1 MFSNTQIMIHER
13 MVTALLGAWRRVRRV
28 KKPCSLSLLSASA
41 GNSCTLSLQD
51 PDDISLLAADSISC
65 GTKFSLLL
73 LLWLTFMPFPPP
85 SSMMSSLS
93 LSLSLSLCVWHKE
106 KQDSVAFYV
115 WLGILLLCHKNLG
128 KLLQNTHSKKYRTEP
143 FCLELLLMTQKNMGK
158 CFTFIDSKFSIVC
171 PNWVFTPKIKNL

>member
-51 PDDISLLAADSISC
+51 PDDISLLDADSTSC

-73 LLWLTFMPFPPP
+73 LSWRTFMPFPP

-93 LSLSLSLCVWHKE
+93 LSLYVTQRKTRLCSFLCFAWDFVIVSQKPGKVTSKHTLKE
-106 KQDSVAFYV
+106 VQD
-115 WLGILLLCHKNLG
+115 WTLLC
-128 KLLQNTHSKKYRTEP
+128 RA
-143 FCLELLLMTQKNMGK
+143 FVIDTQKHGK
-158 CFTFIDSKFSIVC
+158 
-171 PNWVFTPKIKNL
+171 VFHFHR

>member
-51 PDDISLLAADSISC
+51 PDDISLLDADSTSC

-93 LSLSLSLCVWHKE
+93 LSLSVTQRKTRLCSFLFLALDFVIVSQKPGKVTSKHTLKE
-106 KQDSVAFYV
+106 VQDWTVLFRAFV
-115 WLGILLLCHKNLG
+115 ND
-128 KLLQNTHSKKYRTEP
+128 
-143 FCLELLLMTQKNMGK
+143 TQKHGK
-158 CFTFIDSKFSIVC
+158 
-171 PNWVFTPKIKNL
+171 VFHFHR

>member
-51 PDDISLLAADSISC
+51 PDDISLLDADSTSC

-93 LSLSLSLCVWHKE
+93 LSLSLSVTQGKTRLCSFLCLAWDFVIVSQKPGKVASKHTLKE
-106 KQDSVAFYV
+106 VQDWTVLFRAFV
-115 WLGILLLCHKNLG
+115 NDTKKHG
-128 KLLQNTHSKKYRTEP
+128 K
-143 FCLELLLMTQKNMGK
+143 
-158 CFTFIDSKFSIVC
+158 
-171 PNWVFTPKIKNL
+171 VFHFHR